1 MHVGPD
7 QPQTARNP
15 LLLIGSLVRLVWQ
28 VSPLLFLATLALT
41 ILNGLMPLLMIAVS
55 SALLDLLVRAVTTD
69 QPFATRD
76 ALTPLALLGGVT
88 VLSQLLVHGSQT
100 VQMLYQTKV
109 GHHIQLLIADKA
121 AGLDLAY
128 FENAAFHNLM
138 TNAAM
143 EALARPMMM
152 IQQLMLIVAT
162 LTTLISIAAV
172 VLVWQAWIVPLILLG
187 SLVTFWV
194 QLRFGRDRFELIMER
209 TETQRRADYLNQL
222 LISDES
228 AKEIRL
234 FGLRALFVE
243 RFRGL
248 LQRMYQQDR
257 RMFGQQL
264 VHIGGVE
271 IGMAVTTPLLIGFTA
286 FQVLSRAIT
295 IGQFNLYTQSI
306 MQFQSKLHD
315 LVGAVAGLHE
325 HTLFVANLFEF
336 LALPAPVEADRPASA
351 AHAARISALPR
362 IEFRQV
368 SFRYPDAEQDTLHDL
383 SFEIRPGARVALVG
397 QNGAGKTTLVKLLT
411 GLIEPTSGQIL
422 LDGVDLTLLDRTTV
436 RAYLSTIFQDYAIFH
451 LSAYDNIGLGR
462 VEQLG
467 DQARVTDAVRRSG
480 LGPVLDELPHGY
492 ETVLGRYWERGHE
505 LSGGQR
511 QLVALAR
518 ALMRDAPILILDE
531 PSAALDIF
539 AEQRFF
545 ERLLDPASDD
555 QPRSMIFISHRFAT
569 VRRADHILVL
579 EHGRLI
585 ETGTHAALMALGGH
599 YAELFTLQVETY
611 GDLPERPA
619 ARVLAAPTYAAPGYA
634 ELAHV

>member
-1 MHVGPD
+1 MHVEHDTPA
-7 QPQTARNP
+7 TTLNP
-15 LLLIGSLVRLVWQ
+15 LQLLGWLVRLVWR

-41 ILNGLMPLLMIAVS
+41 ILNGLMPLLTIAIS
-55 SALLDLLVRAVTTD
+55 SAFLDLLVEAVTAN
-69 QPFATRD
+69 QPFAARSRD
-76 ALTPLALLGGVT
+76 ALTLLALLGGVM
-88 VLSQLLVHGSQT
+88 VLTQLLMHGSLT
-100 VQMLYQTKV
+100 VQMLYQTRV

-143 EALARPMMM
+143 EALARPLMM

-172 VLVWQAWIVPLILLG
+172 VLLWQVWIVPLIVLA

-222 LISDES
+222 LVGDES

-234 FGLRALFVE
+234 FGLRTLFVE
-243 RFRGL
+243 RFRSL

-257 RMFGQQL
+257 RMLSQQL

-306 MQFQSKLHD
+306 MQLQSKLQD

-325 HTLFVANLFEF
+325 HTLFVANLYQF
-336 LALPAPVEADRPASA
+336 LTLPTPVESARPSSTALA
-351 AHAARISALPR
+351 ATISALPC

-411 GLIEPTSGQIL
+411 GLMEPTGGQIL
-422 LDGVDLTLLDRTTV
+422 LDGVDTALLDRATV
-436 RAYLSTIFQDYAIFH
+436 RSYLSTIFQDYAIYH
-451 LSAYDNIGLGR
+451 LSAYDNIALGR
-462 VEQLG
+462 VEQMD

-480 LGPVLDELPHGY
+480 LAPVLAELPHGY
-492 ETVLGRYWERGHE
+492 ETVLGRYWERGYE

-545 ERLLDPASDD
+545 ERLLDQASDD
-555 QPRSMIFISHRFAT
+555 RPRSIIFISHRFAT

-579 EHGRLI
+579 EHGSLI
-585 ETGTHAALMALGGH
+585 ESGTHDALMARAGH
-599 YAELFTLQVETY
+599 YAEMFTLQVETY
-611 GDLPERPA
+611 GDLPTRPT
-619 ARVLAAPTYAAPGYA
+619 VGGLVAAPRYA